1 MTLRRR
7 RATLLALLAS
17 LLGLSSQAAIAQHPD
32 FNGDGF
38 ADLAVGAPGEGVTLR
53 AMPPVAVN
61 DAGAVNVLY
70 GSAVGL
76 TAQIDQLWSQA
87 PTNVLDVPEK
97 GDDFG
102 ASLAWGDFDGD
113 GFDDLA
119 VGVPNEGLGAER
131 TLREPERLLRVGLG
145 SGRRRQPVL
154 DARQPGRAGRRR
166 IRATC
171 SARAWRPATSTATA
185 STTLSWADERKTSGP
200 VVDGAGR
207 GDRAPGSAGGLTSA
221 GSQLWTQDS
230 PGIPDTAEQFDG
242 FGFSVTSG
250 DFDGDGFDDLA
261 IGALGEDLEAHG
273 HGDERQAW
281 CMCST
286 VRMPGLVSAG
296 NQIWSQ
302 NSPGV
307 PETAEQDDDFGRRWP
322 RAISTA
328 TDSTTWPWAFRRRT
342 GTTFSRT
349 RAPCRSSTAR
359 VGPHCARD
367 PALHAGVGRDPGH
380 EEPDDVFGF
389 RSPPAT

>member
-17 LLGLSSQAAIAQHPD
+17 LLGLSAQAAIAQHPD

-38 ADLAVGAPGEGVTLR
+38 ADLAVGVPGEGVTLR

-119 VGVPNEGLGAER
+119 VGVPDEGLGAGKDFAGAVNVFYGSVSGLAVAGNQFWTQDSLGVPDAAESGDEFGAS
-131 TLREPERLLRVGLG
+131 LSAGDFDGDGFDDLVVGGQREDLG
-145 SGRRRQPVL
+145 G
-154 DARQPGRAGRRR
+154 
-166 IRATC
+166 
-171 SARAWRPATSTATA
+171 
-185 STTLSWADERKTSGP
+185 
-200 VVDGAGR
+200 VDGAGLVIVL
-207 GDRAPGSAGGLTSA
+207 PGSAGGLTSA

-230 PGIPDTAEQFDG
+230 PGIPDKAEQADA
-242 FGFSVTSG
+242 FGFSVMSG

-261 IGALGEDLEAHG
+261 IGALGEDLEL
-273 HGDERQAW
+273 RT
-281 CMCST
+281 ST
-286 VRMPGLVSAG
+286 VINAGRVHVLYGSDAGLVSAG
-296 NQIWSQ
+296 TQIWSQ
-302 NSPGV
+302 NSAGV
-307 PETAEQDDDFGRRWP
+307 PETAELDDDFGQTLAAGDFDGDQFDDLVVGVPTEDRNNVL
-322 RAISTA
+322 TN
-328 TDSTTWPWAFRRRT
+328 T
-342 GTTFSRT
+342 GAVQILYGS
-349 RAPCRSSTAR
+349 P
-359 VGPHCARD
+359 VGAHSHGD
-367 PALHAGVGRDPGH
+367 PALHAGIGRDPGH
-380 EEPDDVFGF
+380 E
-389 RSPPAT
+389 